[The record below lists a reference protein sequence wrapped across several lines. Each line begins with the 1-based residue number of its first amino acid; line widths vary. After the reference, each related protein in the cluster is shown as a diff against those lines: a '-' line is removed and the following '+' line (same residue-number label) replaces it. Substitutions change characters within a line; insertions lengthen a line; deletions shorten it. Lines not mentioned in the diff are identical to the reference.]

1 VAVFNGEAMSV
12 DFGVISQNFQRSPP
26 RLEKE
31 IVLLGLQLFWSE
43 TGVYPLGKRLQTTM
57 EISTI
62 FNGKIHYFYGASGAS
77 KTLPNPCPVRSLG
90 FLCLFF
96 W

>member
-1 VAVFNGEAMSV
+1 MFWTSSEHKFHELSQFDHLFVAVFNGEAMSV

-43 TGVYPLGKRLQTTM
+43 TGVYPLGKCLQTTM

-62 FNGKIHYFYGASGAS
+62 FNGKIHYFYGH
-77 KTLPNPCPVRSLG
+77 
-90 FLCLFF
+90 FQ
-96 W
+96 